1 MNKNEKANDAILMA
15 ILEMIRG
22 GSSGNASTTAAIAQA
37 NIKRDGADKH
47 DIDEIVANQM
57 LPLKEKIAYNISE
70 HPEIMD
76 ELEDFAVK
84 NNIPEPRDMNEFGNI
99 IEMYLKSVKSYG
111 EGGQF
116 EEKIPLIDV
125 QINGKTYSLLH
136 LTTDA
141 QKEQG
146 LMEVEY
152 LNEGEGA
159 LFDYSD
165 EPQPEI
171 SFWMKNTP
179 IELDI
184 CFINEQ
190 GKVISV
196 KKGTPESE
204 ELLTEDSEFVAYVIE
219 VSQNSGIKA
228 GDQTSLGETIEE
240 TDPDEDESLN
250 LPENHLVIYGSDGQP
265 QGWLRGGERI
275 FSRANTRT
283 LINMAKRAYK
293 TKTDSDYKR
302 LGKKIFEY
310 MKQQDERPAEYVNN

>member
-1 MNKNEKANDAILMA
+1 MNKEQKANDAILMA

-22 GSSGNASTTAAIAQA
+22 GSSGNAAATAAIAQA

-57 LPLKEKIAYNISE
+57 LPLQEKIAYNISE

-76 ELEDFAVK
+76 EIEDFAIK

-99 IEMYLKSVKSYG
+99 IEMYLKTVRGYG
-111 EGGQF
+111 KGGQF
-116 EEKIPLIDV
+116 EENVPLIDV

-146 LMEVEY
+146 LMDIEY
-152 LNEGEGA
+152 LNDNEGA

-171 SFWMKNTP
+171 SFWMQNTH
-179 IELDI
+179 IGLDI

-196 KKGTPESE
+196 KKGVPESE
-204 ELLTEDSEFVAYVIE
+204 DLITEDSEFVAYVIE
-219 VSQNSGIKA
+219 VSKNSGIKA

-240 TDPDEDESLN
+240 TDPDEDDSPE

-275 FSRANTRT
+275 FSRANSKT

-293 TKTDSDYKR
+293 TKADSDYKR

-310 MKQQDERPAEYVNN
+310 IKQQDERPPEYVNN